1 MSKVVI
7 IGNHKSGKT
16 LLCNKLQNINDEEK
30 YTPTMG
36 LHVSLLQ
43 IENTFLNLWCCSGNI
58 NHHIYKY
65 FKKCNLCIIVV
76 NSEEIGFNF
85 WYDYFR
91 VHNKNCPI
99 LLCYNLPYDL
109 YIEKKLYDDK
119 NIPNGKQVIK
129 IFNINEIE
137 NIKDYLKNINY
148 IGLNFNF

>member
-1 MSKVVI
+1 MCFSFFENRSCKLAFSK
-7 IGNHKSGKT
+7 KT
-16 LLCNKLQNINDEEK
+16 FSK
-30 YTPTMG
+30 P
-36 LHVSLLQ
+36 
-43 IENTFLNLWCCSGNI
+43 
-58 NHHIYKY
+58 Y